1 MKTIFERIESDSYDL
16 SQPIS
21 KHFLSAIAKL
31 AFEEGRKAGK
41 QEVKDI
47 LNEIQAAVVSAVENL
62 ESENRAW

>member
-41 QEVKDI
+41 QEVKGNLHSPCTLAQVAQPSI
-47 LNEIQAAVVSAVENL
+47 LFCPY
-62 ESENRAW
+62 